1 MARRGNNNKPHLLSE
16 ATVKKFMKLSGLESH
31 STNFR
36 KDMGYNNNTREQYWE
51 QPGLSQYRSRLHE
64 EMEGNVSQDPDKAI
78 GPGAQDQLSEEEEM
92 GMDAAAPAADA
103 APAGDMEAKVEDIVT
118 AIADAIE
125 TAVPEVSVDVEAGG
139 EAAPAADAAPAPAA
153 DAAPAGEP
161 AMGDEGDDE
170 AAMMKNLQETIR
182 GAIREAFRMREEME
196 GNVSQDPDKAIG
208 PGAQDQLS
216 EEEEKAEGDAPEV
229 EAVVD
234 AIVDAIESA
243 TDMEVEAEP
252 ADEPAEEK
260 ADDEE
265 AALKGRKMEAMDKE
279 DDEEA
284 ALKQMKEA
292 LKNRKTAK
300 RLVENVMRRA
310 RKQASRSGRSRRRR

>member
-16 ATVKKFMKLSGLESH
+16 ATVKKFMKLSGLENH
-31 STNFR
+31 SNNFR
-36 KDMGYNNNTREQYWE
+36 KDMGYNNNTRDQYWE

-92 GMDAAAPAADA
+92 GMDMGAPEDDA
-103 APAGDMEAKVEDIVT
+103 APAGDVEAKVEDIVT

-125 TAVPEVSVDVEAGG
+125 QAVPEVSVDVEAGG
-139 EAAPAADAAPAPAA
+139 DAAPADDAAPAEEPAMDAAPAPA
-153 DAAPAGEP
+153 
-161 AMGDEGDDE
+161 DDE
-170 AAMMKNLQETIR
+170 AGMADLQETIR

-216 EEEEKAEGDAPEV
+216 EEEEAEGNGGDAPEV

-243 TDMEVEAEP
+243 TDMEVQA
-252 ADEPAEEK
+252 EPAEEGGEAE

-265 AALKGRKMEAMDKE
+265 AAMKGRKMEAMDKKDGE
-279 DDEEA
+279 DEEA
-284 ALKQMKEA
+284 AAMKKMMEA

-310 RKQASRSGRSRRRR
+310 RAQAKRSGRSRR